1 LCVGLI
7 TPPVGTVLYVTNSIA
22 KISLGDLVKELLPMY
37 VVLFMVVLL
46 ITYVPFLVLWLPSF
60 L

>member
-1 LCVGLI
+1 
-7 TPPVGTVLYVTNSIA
+7 VGTVLYVTNSIA